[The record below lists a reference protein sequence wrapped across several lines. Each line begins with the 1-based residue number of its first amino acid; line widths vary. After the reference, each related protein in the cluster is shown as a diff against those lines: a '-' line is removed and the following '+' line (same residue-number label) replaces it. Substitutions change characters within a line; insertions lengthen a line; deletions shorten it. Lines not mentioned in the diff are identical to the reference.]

1 MIRYEDIKIRLV
13 AVNAEVMT
21 EVCGD
26 PCSEEIWYLD
36 KVEDGEVQCVYQGDW
51 LDYDLLFEVEVVP
64 NAILQI
70 DDDGTI
76 SWWEQNFVA

>member
-1 MIRYEDIKIRLV
+1 MIRYEDIKIRLI
-13 AVNAEVMT
+13 AVNEEVMT
-21 EVCGD
+21 EICGD

-51 LDYDLLFEVEVVP
+51 LDYDLMCELEVIP

>member
-1 MIRYEDIKIRLV
+1 MIRYEDIKIRLI
-13 AVNAEVMT
+13 AANAEAMT

-26 PCSEEIWYLD
+26 PCSEAIWYLD
-36 KVEDGEVQCVYQGDW
+36 KVADGEAYCVYQGDW
-51 LDYDLLFEVEVVP
+51 LDYDLLFELEVIP

>member
-1 MIRYEDIKIRLV
+1 MIRYEDIKIRLI
-13 AVNAEVMT
+13 AVNEEVMT
-21 EVCGD
+21 EIRGD
-26 PCSEEIWYLD
+26 PCPEAIWYLD

-51 LDYDLLFEVEVVP
+51 LDYDLLFELEVVP
-64 NAILQI
+64 DAILQI